1 MPDCNDVPAAE
12 SRSHHEVLLES
23 RAPLPGI
30 SRYLESVINQIQ
42 TLRYR
47 YENEFDPS
55 QAYVVLDK
63 DLPNCQ
69 DKANKE
75 EFINDIV
82 RISEQFFQRS
92 TSKTMNIKLEVINT
106 DMCRLFHVDHYRQRL
121 LCTYR
126 GPGTQWLDHCN
137 VNRDGLGKGCNT
149 KILKDQH
156 RINRAQPFEVLLIE
170 GSKNV
175 RGAPGVVHRSPPVE
189 HNGLTRVL
197 LKIDE

>member
-1 MPDCNDVPAAE
+1 MPDCNDVPAAG
-12 SRSHHEVLLES
+12 SHPHHEVLLES
-23 RAPLPGI
+23 RAPIPGI
-30 SRYLESVINQIQ
+30 SSYLESVINQMQ

-47 YENEFDPS
+47 HENEFDPF
-55 QAYVVLDK
+55 QAYELLDK

-69 DKANKE
+69 HRAHKE

-92 TSKTMNIKLEVINT
+92 STNTMSVKLEVINT

-137 VNRDGLGKGCNT
+137 VNRNGLGKGCNS
-149 KILKDQH
+149 KIVKDQNK
-156 RINRAQPFEVLLIE
+156 IKRAQAFEVLIIE
-170 GSKNV
+170 GSKND
-175 RGAPGVVHRSPPVE
+175 RGAPGVVHRSPPIE